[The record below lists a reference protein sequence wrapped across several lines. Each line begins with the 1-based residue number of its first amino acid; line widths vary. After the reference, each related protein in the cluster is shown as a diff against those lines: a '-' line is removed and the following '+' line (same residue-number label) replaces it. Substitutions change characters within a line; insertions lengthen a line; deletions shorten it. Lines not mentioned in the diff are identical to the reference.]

1 MKTPEEIKKGLECC
15 IKFLACEYC
24 PYFESCSEMEEDALA
39 YIQQLEA
46 KVPRWISVKESLP
59 EKHRRVLGVCCMGV
73 FEMYYDG
80 KYWRIDEMPFDTVT
94 HWMPIPE
101 PPVEV

>member
-1 MKTPEEIKKGLECC
+1 MKTPDEIKKGLEPCKDKSDC
-15 IKFLACEYC
+15 VWCEFAQQC
-24 PYFESCSEMEEDALA
+24 DIESDALA
-39 YIQQLEA
+39 YIRQLEA

-59 EKHRRVLGVCCMGV
+59 EKHRRVLGVYCMGV

-94 HWMPIPE
+94 HWMHLPE
-101 PPVEV
+101 PPVEE